1 MLRVTWHYNLKR
13 ASTKRLRKRS
23 WRTIVFVSSSPAA
36 TLHCHLRGRSVALTL
51 REVCG
56 LTTEE
61 IARAFLVTP
70 ATLAQRIVRAK
81 AVIRDKAIA
90 YQVPVSQELSGRL
103 GPYFRLCTWF
113 STRVIQW
120 NQQGLD

>member
-1 MLRVTWHYNLKR
+1 LLRVTWHNNLKR
-13 ASTKRLRKRS
+13 ASTKRLRKS
-23 WRTIVFVSSSPAA
+23 HPA
-36 TLHCHLRGRSVALTL
+36 LPSEGQVALTL

-90 YQVPVSQELSGRL
+90 YQVPVSQELSGKL
-103 GPYFRLCTWF
+103 GAVLQ
-113 STRVIQW
+113 VV
-120 NQQGLD
+120 